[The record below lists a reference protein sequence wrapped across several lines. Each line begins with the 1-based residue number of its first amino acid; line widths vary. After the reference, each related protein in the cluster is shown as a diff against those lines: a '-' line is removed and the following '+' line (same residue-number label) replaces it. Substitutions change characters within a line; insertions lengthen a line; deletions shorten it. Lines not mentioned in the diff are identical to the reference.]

1 MLRMLHEVEQ
11 VSTHVAPAKL
21 LLTVEEAAEAMSL
34 GRTLMY
40 QLVKDRQI
48 RSIKVGRTRRIPT
61 AALHEFV
68 RRLSE
73 LEKGV

>member
-1 MLRMLHEVEQ
+1 MLRMLQEVEQ
-11 VSTHVAPAKL
+11 VPTYVAPAKL
-21 LLTVEEAAEAMSL
+21 LLTMEEAAEAMSL

-40 QLVKDRQI
+40 QLVKGRQV

>member
-1 MLRMLHEVEQ
+1 MLHMLHEVEQ
-11 VSTHVAPAKL
+11 VSTHIAPAKL

-40 QLVKDRQI
+40 QLIKDRQV

-61 AALHEFV
+61 AALHEYV

-73 LEKGV
+73 LENGV